1 VIGKWRDKLYTIL
14 ESVRRT
20 TSAFF
25 LLRGALYLTTLGAL
39 LTAAPH
45 PLVASRWVLGLI
57 VVALLPA
64 LLPRT
69 GAVTL
74 VLVAAVTLW
83 LAATTV
89 YGESVGYLRLVVL
102 ATLLYVTHVLAAV
115 SAAIPNDAVVAPRTL
130 LSWLPRTG
138 ILVVITAL
146 VALGGAAL
154 PRLLGGERFLVA
166 SLVGLVITGALG
178 YYLARLVNRS

>member
-1 VIGKWRDKLYTIL
+1 VIAKLSALVET
-14 ESVRRT
+14 VRRT
-20 TSAFF
+20 TPAFF
-25 LLRGALYLTTLGAL
+25 LLRGVLYLVALGAL
-39 LTAAPH
+39 VTAAPQ
-45 PLVASRWVLGLI
+45 PVVTSRWLIGLVLTA
-57 VVALLPA
+57 VLPA
-64 LLPRT
+64 AFPRT

-74 VLVAAVTLW
+74 MLVVAVTAW

-89 YGESVGYLRLVVL
+89 YGESVDFLRLVLL
-102 ATLLYVTHVLAAV
+102 ACLLYVTHVLAAI
-115 SAAIPNDAVVAPRTL
+115 SAAIPNDAVVAPRAL

-138 ILVVITAL
+138 VLLVITAL

-166 SLVGLVITGALG
+166 SLIGLALTGVLG